1 MTAEHLRTG
10 VEYDAAL
17 IWTEDA
23 TKDSFKVCLREMQN
37 FDGKHED
44 ITVVSSLVFEKVVG
58 RWYFGIKR
66 KQLAQ
71 IDNYFNRSFNIITV
85 ISTWIDG
92 NTHGC
97 FLIPSDET
105 LYLFPYSTL
114 LYSSCIECFFSTF
127 TFMFHN
133 SLLQYYMIITFRC
146 RTGWHLLNFISRS
159 SPNMVSSNFQTQILH

>member
-44 ITVVSSLVFEKVVG
+44 ITVVSSLVFERVVG
-58 RWYFGIKR
+58 RWSFGIKR

-71 IDNYFNRSFNIITV
+71 IDNYFNRSFNIITA
-85 ISTWIDG
+85 IST
-92 NTHGC
+92 
-97 FLIPSDET
+97 
-105 LYLFPYSTL
+105 
-114 LYSSCIECFFSTF
+114 
-127 TFMFHN
+127 
-133 SLLQYYMIITFRC
+133 
-146 RTGWHLLNFISRS
+146 
-159 SPNMVSSNFQTQILH
+159 